1 MEINNFMTF
10 NELKEKAKSYPLFKL
25 EDIFKWFPAAKKQTT
40 LNQINFWIKRGWL
53 ERVKNGVYRI
63 KDFGPEDPFI
73 IANFIYSPS
82 YISLESALNYYSI
95 IPDIPFGTTSVTI
108 KKTKIFK
115 IKSYGVF
122 YYNHLK
128 SDLFFGYKNVIV
140 EKNYSYN
147 IAFPEKALFD
157 YIYLKAKGI
166 TSYEG
171 FIEELRLSLTEDFN
185 WKNLLKWQ
193 KLVPSKNK
201 TFHELINIL
210 CQRYYGE

>member
-1 MEINNFMTF
+1 MTF

-25 EDIFKWFPAAKKQTT
+25 EDIFKWFPTAKKQTT

-140 EKNYSYN
+140 KKNYSYN